1 MTWFLFFCRVKI
13 HNMSNLQETSS
24 VLTVE
29 EDEVERLSWSEDGQ
43 LLGVVTHSGSI
54 YVYLSQLPMV
64 WSAFNTHLAVLT
76 SLTEL
81 TLYSHEQDSKVITS
95 TDLDH
100 SVSQVAISWQF
111 CRSVYICLHILM
123 PSLQ

>member
-1 MTWFLFFCRVKI
+1 MLKHGTPGIPQKPQVSMMHDLVLISCRVKI

-29 EDEVERLSWSEDGQ
+29 EDEVERLSWNEDGQ

-54 YVYLSQLPMV
+54 YLYLYQLPMV
-64 WSAFNTHLAVLT
+64 LSVFNTHLAVLT

-81 TLYSHEQDSKVITS
+81 TLYSYEQDNKVIT
-95 TDLDH
+95 TNDPDY
-100 SVSQVAISWQF
+100 SVDQVTISQ
-111 CRSVYICLHILM
+111 
-123 PSLQ
+123 